1 MDEAIKDLA
10 KALKAAA
17 HDLGVC
23 LEQLCDIVLQ
33 HEKRLQ
39 ELEKPLDIKT
49 ELACVKAYLLG
60 IQDPAKRNAALAE
73 LAALCNVLGIE
84 DLEES

>member
-1 MDEAIKDLA
+1 MDKTIVELA
-10 KALKAAA
+10 KGLKEGLQK
-17 HDLGVC
+17 LGVC
-23 LEQLCDIVLQ
+23 TDQLCDVVLQ

-60 IQDPAKRNAALAE
+60 IQDPTKRNAALAE
-73 LAALCNVLGIE
+73 LATLCNVLGIE
-84 DLEES
+84 DLEEF